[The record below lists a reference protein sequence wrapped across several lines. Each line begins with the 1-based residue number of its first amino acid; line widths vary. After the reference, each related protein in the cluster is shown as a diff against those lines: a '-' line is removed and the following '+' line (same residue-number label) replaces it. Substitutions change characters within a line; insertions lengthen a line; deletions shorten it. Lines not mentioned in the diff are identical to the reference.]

1 MVSFNIDVRRSSAS
15 SLMSVLLTMS
25 LILLA
30 LLREMHMWGWILGTD
45 CRSIKQLLS
54 LFRLERCV
62 VLEMFAIRCLQ
73 VGRGEA
79 YSNVINHFF
88 WRSIL

>member
-25 LILLA
+25 LILLD

-45 CRSIKQLLS
+45 CRRIKQLLS
-54 LFRLERCV
+54 LFRLGFKISRLDQCTLKLDANIARIES
-62 VLEMFAIRCLQ
+62 
-73 VGRGEA
+73 
-79 YSNVINHFF
+79 Y
-88 WRSIL
+88 ILMQPLILF